1 MGKGNDDRSWLV
13 RAVPALI
20 VGLAL
25 VAMAAGMLV
34 ASRAGVTRH
43 PSKQVSF
50 GFFDVLIVYATPT
63 AELVVAGLLTTVSFV
78 ILVVGLSLL
87 LRPQTVSQLETRHK
101 SQSLLAG
108 FLATA
113 LNPTLLATWTIVV
126 TALHANGLLDG
137 GFREGPL
144 FGAGV
149 VVGVLAWLFVLV
161 LLARLGSPER
171 MSRYRAALGRSVGAI
186 LILVSALTFLRLA
199 SSDAPSSDPPAQR
212 P

>member
-1 MGKGNDDRSWLV
+1 ARVSG
-13 RAVPALI
+13 AV
-20 VGLAL
+20 
-25 VAMAAGMLV
+25 
-34 ASRAGVTRH
+34 
-43 PSKQVSF
+43 
-50 GFFDVLIVYATPT
+50 
-63 AELVVAGLLTTVSFV
+63 V

-108 FLATA
+108 VLATA
-113 LNPTLLATWTIVV
+113 LHPTLLATWTIVV

-149 VVGVLAWLFVLV
+149 VVRVLAWLVVLV

-199 SSDAPSSDPPAQR
+199 LSDAPSSDTPAPR
-212 P
+212 PCAAAATSCSGARGPAAAHRISAGRSGFARSACPRPARPGLRRC